1 MRRSIFPLRLVA
13 AVILGL
19 VVCDLAARAEDT
31 PVITVSKGA
40 GQIGLA
46 LNPLAGPDGAAATKT
61 LTDDLNMAGAFALTV
76 GPGASTYTARGT
88 ADGSGLAGKL
98 VDRGGNTL
106 VDKTYPGPA
115 RAAAHAFADDIVLA
129 LTHAR
134 GIAGGKIAFIA
145 TRSGAKEV
153 YVCNTD
159 GSDLRQ
165 LTSDHSIS
173 VGPALSPDGRRL
185 AYTGYKSGYA
195 DVYVVNLASGTR
207 DRVVKFP
214 GTNTGAA
221 FSPDGGRL
229 ALSCSRDG
237 NPELYTTDVSGG
249 GARRL
254 THTPAVESSPTWSP
268 DGSEIIYVVS
278 DAGSAPQL
286 YRIGADGGTG
296 RHVSTGF
303 GFCTEPN
310 WSPDG
315 KRLAFNVRE
324 GGGFAVAVMD
334 LGGGSAH
341 VVATDAERPA
351 WGADS
356 RHLIYSDG
364 GAVVILD
371 VPTGK
376 KTRVASGLGKVSE
389 PTWSR

>member
-1 MRRSIFPLRLVA
+1 MRRPIFSLRLVA
-13 AVILGL
+13 AFVLGA
-19 VVCDLAARAEDT
+19 VVCCPAARSEDT

-46 LNPLAGPDGAAATKT
+46 LNPLTGPDGATATKT

-76 GPGASTYTARGT
+76 GSGSSTYTARGT
-88 ADGSGLAGKL
+88 AGGSGLDGTL
-98 VDRGGNTL
+98 VDRTGNNL
-106 VDKTYPGPA
+106 LNKTYPGPA
-115 RAAAHAFADDIVLA
+115 RAAANAFADDIVLA
-129 LTHAR
+129 LTHVR

-165 LTSDHSIS
+165 LTSDHNIS
-173 VGPALSPDGRRL
+173 VGPALSADGRRL
-185 AYTGYKSGYA
+185 AYVGYKSGYA
-195 DVYVVNLASGTR
+195 DIYAVNLATGTR
-207 DRVVKFP
+207 DRVIKFP
-214 GTNTGAA
+214 GTNTGPA
-221 FSPDGGRL
+221 FSPGGDRL
-229 ALSCSRDG
+229 ALSVSRDG
-237 NPELYTTDVSGG
+237 NPELYVTDATGG

-254 THTPAVESSPTWSP
+254 THTPAAESSPTWSP

-296 RHVSTGF
+296 RHISTGF

-334 LGGGSAH
+334 LGGGSAR

-356 RHLIYSDG
+356 RHLLYSDG

-376 KTRVASGLGKVSE
+376 KIRVASGLGKISE
-389 PTWSR
+389 PAWSR